1 MLFRV
6 MYVVFIPMGLQDTL
20 EGERREVSDNYLGKA
35 NQKPVMNL
43 LCRNPVFLW
52 NIYGT
57 LANRRHVRATKQSHH
72 CFGSWSV

>member
-1 MLFRV
+1 MSLLISTGNWWHSLLLFRV

-57 LANRRHVRATKQSHH
+57 LAIEDM
-72 CFGSWSV
+72 